1 MNNICLILGEQYT
14 GAFTDV
20 VMEDIYSRVLGP
32 FCSLLYANQKCNWTF
47 YFSGPQLEWFEK
59 YHPEFAELAAEM
71 SDRKQIELI
80 GGGFYEPIMPLL
92 IPADRVAQIEHL
104 TTTLRRFVGKRPRG
118 AKLICDIWDPSLI
131 LTLYKCNFEYILLD
145 SSLISSKDKLCYPFI
160 TEDMGRSICILPET
174 QQYLPA
180 PEESPHAWLNRLDS
194 SLPGSDIPAAA
205 VCRFDIPLC
214 MKLLETGWFR
224 DLFTVLPE
232 YKDRLETILPYR
244 YIRSVPRMEPVY
256 VPASVTSDLARYAQR
271 LSGKNNSLLPMSIQ
285 EWLLACPQSRNF
297 YMKMINT
304 SNLIYQSRC
313 GDKARKISA
322 YEKLYEAQN
331 GAACLG
337 FGKYGI
343 SGIKQQQDAYRSL
356 LQAERYITEAGKS
369 VGGIPLCFDVNA
381 DGKQEYI
388 FKQHKYTLG
397 ITPNGGSIFMFDV
410 QNVSCISGLRR
421 NLQLDGVQDLYD
433 RNLFV
438 DHLIPPQLLDQYM
451 HGIPIGNTV
460 FSQCFYRPKTQ
471 EQPKKDLQLIAE
483 GYYGEHRQKIV
494 LRKSYV
500 CSPDGIQVRF
510 ILMNNDSN
518 PVSAVFATELTFE
531 VPIQKPSEVSAEI
544 LLGDNLEC
552 YEESDM
558 SARTVQYEGVSIVRL
573 SNQSANLSLVFE
585 PNECAGYCQYPVS
598 FCRPPD
604 CYAAESVMN
613 KVPVGKSLSCTF
625 YWNVDIEPGHNIEKT
640 LSMGITTPPKRRR
653 HGRD

>member
-1 MNNICLILGEQYT
+1 
-14 GAFTDV
+14 
-20 VMEDIYSRVLGP
+20 
-32 FCSLLYANQKCNWTF
+32 
-47 YFSGPQLEWFEK
+47 
-59 YHPEFAELAAEM
+59 
-71 SDRKQIELI
+71 
-80 GGGFYEPIMPLL
+80 
-92 IPADRVAQIEHL
+92 
-104 TTTLRRFVGKRPRG
+104 
-118 AKLICDIWDPSLI
+118 
-131 LTLYKCNFEYILLD
+131 
-145 SSLISSKDKLCYPFI
+145 
-160 TEDMGRSICILPET
+160 MGRSICILPET

-438 DHLIPPQLLDQYM
+438 DHLIPPHNSPAGGKMKQDTD
-451 HGIPIGNTV
+451 NTQRIHLV
-460 FSQCFYRPKTQ
+460 QIQ
-471 EQPKKDLQLIAE
+471 EKDLQKDLQLIAE

-604 CYAAESVMN
+604 CYAAES
-613 KVPVGKSLSCTF
+613 
-625 YWNVDIEPGHNIEKT
+625 GHNIEKT